1 MKRSVYALYA
11 LLGLLALGL
20 LFTALNRYEPY
31 QRFIDLERAAGPP
44 REERETGIR
53 EEDGETSAPGGADG
67 VRSSDT
73 APRGVGGVLVDLNSA
88 GLDTLTGLP
97 GVGPVTA
104 ANIIDYRARSGGF
117 RSVDQ
122 LLEVR
127 GIGAKKLEI
136 LKDYVIIETKE

>member
-1 MKRSVYALYA
+1 MKRSAYALYA

-53 EEDGETSAPGGADG
+53 EKDGETSAPDGGQ
-67 VRSSDT
+67 RPDT
-73 APRGVGGVLVDLNSA
+73 APREETGAPVDLNSA
-88 GLDTLTGLP
+88 DLDALVQLP

-136 LKDYVIIETKE
+136 LRDYVIIETKE

>member
-1 MKRSVYALYA
+1 MHRSVYALYI

-20 LFTALNRYEPY
+20 LFTSLNRYEPY
-31 QRFIDLERAAGPP
+31 QRFIDLEGRTGLDDADDGHGEATAG
-44 REERETGIR
+44 G
-53 EEDGETSAPGGADG
+53 SPGGAAAGRRPPDFPTEG
-67 VRSSDT
+67 AGRI
-73 APRGVGGVLVDLNSA
+73 DLNSA
-88 GLDTLTGLP
+88 DLDALTRLP

-104 ANIIDYRARSGGF
+104 AAIIDYRDRSGGF

-136 LKDYVIIETKE
+136 LRDYVIIESKE